1 MKKYI
6 FLATALA
13 ALVSCSENEFVGD
26 ENITNTSQNEQGAI
40 AFGTGLKAVTRG
52 DKEGADAAALLNNNF
67 VVEGFKWNGNDT
79 KEEVFDH
86 YNVNWKANTANTTT
100 SNTSN
105 WEYVAQAKHA
115 YGPAGNQ
122 TIKYWDYSKSQYDFI
137 AYSVGTATADYSG
150 GTYDNTKVQIS
161 QIDLSKMNGVS
172 SGSPATI
179 TDGAYTIKGTAA
191 NLAKVYIADL
201 VTAYRDPVATGDY
214 QNEVTLRFRSLSAKV
229 RIGLYETVPGYSVK
243 DVVFYSNDDT
253 KKSPTNPATWGDAY
267 LYTTGGDVF
276 NEEGTYIVYFPTTGS
291 ANKEKSD
298 YNKAHLAFTAV
309 TSGTKTDKTF
319 GALKGSLSAEELALD
334 EFEEAAGNLYL
345 GRSSNAAIYAGNKSE
360 NYYTV
365 VIPNE
370 TGAALNLKVD
380 YKLVSTDGSGEVIA
394 VTGATAKV
402 PKEYATWK
410 SGYAYTYL
418 FKISQNTNGLTNP
431 SVGPAGLYPITFDA
445 VVMNSEVDGVQET
458 ITTVADPSIT
468 TYAKGQVVTTHNE
481 YTTSDN
487 IYVMVENGTSNL
499 AVGNTA
505 NLYTVTLESGAA
517 QTINEASVANAFKF
531 GKPTYGAEV
540 VANGTPL
547 ANVYYTRTG
556 AEEPYTYE
564 VCTSGTGDGSKT
576 YYKKTA
582 DYAVKDA
589 NEKTMALTSAT
600 LKDVTEI
607 AAGDSPT
614 GNAIP
619 INGVMFKPAAAG
631 TYAFQY
637 AKTITT
643 AATYTAVTS
652 GTTLIEGKTYYTS
665 DAGAGLFIAKGNEV
679 ANGSNYFELTTPA
692 VVSEWIY
699 KIIKVQ

>member
-26 ENITNTSQNEQGAI
+26 ENITSTSQNEQGAI
-40 AFGTGLKAVTRG
+40 AFGTGLKTVTRS
-52 DKEGADAAALLNNNF
+52 DKTGADAAALLNNNF

-86 YNVNWKANTANTTT
+86 YNVNWKENTANTTT
-100 SNTSN
+100 SNTAN

-122 TIKYWDYSKSQYDFI
+122 TIKYWDYSKTQYDFI
-137 AYSVGTATADYSG
+137 AYSVGK
-150 GTYDNTKVQIS
+150 DNTAVFAAG
-161 QIDLSKMNGVS
+161 DYNNGSNVYITEIT
-172 SGSPATI
+172 PATM
-179 TDGAYTIKGTAA
+179 TSSTGGAYTIKGKAA

-201 VTAYRDPVATGDY
+201 VTAYRDETANDAAGDY
-214 QNEVTLRFRSLSAKV
+214 QDVVTLKFRSLSAKV

-243 DVVFYSNDDT
+243 DVVFYSDDNT
-253 KKSPTNPATWGDAY
+253 RKSPTNPATWGDAY
-267 LYTTGGDVF
+267 LYTKGGDVF

-291 ANKEKSD
+291 ANKTETD
-298 YNKAHLAFTAV
+298 YNKAHLAFTAE
-309 TSGTKTDKTF
+309 TDGTKTDKTF

-334 EFEEAAGNLYL
+334 EFEETAGNLYL

-370 TGAALNLKVD
+370 TGAVLNLKVD
-380 YKLVSTDGSGEVIA
+380 YKLVSTDGSGEIIQ

-402 PKEYATWK
+402 PAVYASWK

-431 SVGPAGLYPITFDA
+431 SIDIKGLYPITFDA

-487 IYVMVENGTSNL
+487 IYVMVEDGTYDL

-517 QTINEASVANAFKF
+517 QTINEASVANAFKY

-540 VANGTPL
+540 VAADTPL

-556 AEEPYTYE
+556 TEEPYTYE
-564 VCTSGTGDGSKT
+564 VCTSGTGDGSTT

-643 AATYTAVTS
+643 DATYKTAT
-652 GTTLIEGKTYYTS
+652 GEGGKLIAGNTYYTS
-665 DAGAGLFIAKGNEV
+665 STGGGLFIADGTEDITGKYEID
-679 ANGSNYFELTTPA
+679 TPA

-699 KIIKVQ
+699 KIIKVVAP

>member
-67 VVEGFKWNGNDT
+67 VVEGFKWNGSGD
-79 KEEVFDH
+79 KEVVFDH
-86 YNVNWKANTANTTT
+86 YNVNWKENTANTTT

-105 WEYVAQAKHA
+105 WEYVAQANHT
-115 YGPAGNQ
+115 YGPSGGQ
-122 TIKYWDYSKSQYDFI
+122 SIKYWDYSKTQYDFI
-137 AYSVGTATADYSG
+137 AYSAGK
-150 GTYDNTKVQIS
+150 DNTAVFAEGDYNKESNVWITE
-161 QIDLSKMNGVS
+161 ITPVTMTS
-172 SGSPATI
+172 STG
-179 TDGAYTIKGTAA
+179 GAYTIKGKAA

-201 VTAYRDPVATGDY
+201 VSAYRDLSTTNDAAGDY
-214 QNEVTLRFRSLSAKV
+214 QKDVTLKFRSLSAKV

-243 DVVFYSNDDT
+243 DVVFYSDDNT
-253 KKSPTNPATWGDAY
+253 RKSPTNPATWGDAY

-276 NEEGTYIVYFPTTGS
+276 NEEGTYIVYYPTTGS

-309 TSGTKTDKTF
+309 TDGTKTDKTF

-370 TGAALNLKVD
+370 TGAVLNLKVD

-468 TYAKGQVVTTHNE
+468 TYAKGQVVTTHDE

-517 QTINEASVANAFKF
+517 QTINEASVANAFKY
-531 GKPTYGAEV
+531 GKPTYDA
-540 VANGTPL
+540 GTVL
-547 ANVYYTRTG
+547 AADTDLDGYYTLASST
-556 AEEPYTYE
+556 YTPCE
-564 VCTSGTGDGSKT
+564 SGTKADGSTT

-614 GNAIP
+614 GSAIP

-652 GTTLIEGKTYYTS
+652 GTTLTEGKTYYTS
-665 DAGAGLFIAKGNEV
+665 NAGAGLFIAKGDEV
-679 ANGSNYFELTTPA
+679 ADGSNYFELTTPA